1 MLNLQISM
9 DNPDESLKKL
19 RQIIQSIVNN
29 QRNLQPMFDID
40 FSSLDDYPSV
50 QRRLEI
56 IRQQIAPQQLFH

>member
-56 IRQQIAPQQLFH
+56 IRQQIAPQQLLH